1 MLFDEL
7 KITIIL
13 SSIYCGHFMPWSLY
27 AMEYTLQHKVVKV
40 VALETLNKEL
50 LDAQKTKDLKTRDLL
65 SFYET

>member
-1 MLFDEL
+1 
-7 KITIIL
+7 
-13 SSIYCGHFMPWSLY
+13 MPWSLY